1 MDAGVS
7 LEDLI
12 NEGLLSDLPPMMLT
26 SYDLPGTV
34 ADTEALGYLHANC
47 GHCHNDS
54 ATGLGF
60 PSMAL
65 WSVTSAEQLMD
76 APVFLTAVGVSLQGF
91 GWTGGNVRIEPGDHA
106 ASAVWY
112 RMSQRGNNEQM
123 PPIGTEV
130 VDQTGLDTIAMWI
143 DSL

>member
-1 MDAGVS
+1 M
-7 LEDLI
+7 
-12 NEGLLSDLPPMMLT
+12 
-26 SYDLPGTV
+26 
-34 ADTEALGYLHANC
+34 
-47 GHCHNDS
+47 
-54 ATGLGF
+54 
-60 PSMAL
+60 
-65 WSVTSAEQLMD
+65 
-76 APVFLTAVGVSLQGF
+76 
-91 GWTGGNVRIEPGDHA
+91 RIEPGDHA